1 MAKTSLVLCD
11 TNILI
16 DVLRGNEGT
25 KQVLEQ
31 IGFENICISIITKAE
46 LLYGVR
52 DKQEKTQLT
61 RLLTGLTVYQLTDEI
76 SNVFDGLMMDYSLSH
91 KIGIPDALIAA
102 TAIVNNISLITSNMK
117 DFKFIPEIEF
127 VVSAA

>member
-1 MAKTSLVLCD
+1 MAQTSLVLCD
-11 TNILI
+11 TNVLI
-16 DVLRGNEGT
+16 DVLRGKADI
-25 KQVLEQ
+25 KQILDQ

-52 DKQEKTQLT
+52 DKQEKAQLT
-61 RLLTGLTVYQLTDEI
+61 RLLTGFTIYPLSEEI
-76 SNVFDGLMMDYSLSH
+76 SIVFNDLMEDYSLSH

-102 TAIVNNISLITSNMK
+102 TAIANGMQLFTATVK

-127 VVSAA
+127 IVLAG